1 VIYGFDT
8 ADEPSALGALL
19 VYAIWR
25 SRDPSRLRVTPDLW
39 GMVERAVKSSAK
51 RALALDDFIERLK
64 PKLGCSSIQ
73 PRWMRHGILPALLT
87 VNTATGEV
95 YEVHDERRQFN
106 WVGLLEQADH
116 QLVLRR
122 LYERTSLIVALVR
135 DRLERERPLEARGLL
150 KVEEE
155 VAPGE

>member
-8 ADEPSALGALL
+8 GDEPSALGALL

-25 SRDPSRLRVTPDLW
+25 SRDPSRLRVTPDVW
-39 GMVERAVKSSAK
+39 GMVERAVKSAAK
-51 RALALDDFIERLK
+51 RALDLNDFIERLK

-73 PRWMRHGILPALLT
+73 PRWMRHGILPALQT
-87 VNTATGEV
+87 VNAATGEV
-95 YEVHDERRQFN
+95 YEVHDERRQF
-106 WVGLLEQADH
+106 WVG

-122 LYERTSLIVALVR
+122 LYERTSLVVALVR

-150 KVEEE
+150 KVEE